1 MLRETTKQEKEFNH
15 IIDIFIREIISI
27 NEIEKRIIILE
38 TMSTPILAKNYE
50 IKFLEMKQFQQ

>member
-27 NEIEKRIIILE
+27 NEIEKRIF
-38 TMSTPILAKNYE
+38 S
-50 IKFLEMKQFQQ
+50 KQCQHRYLRKTTK

>member
-27 NEIEKRIIILE
+27 NEIEKRISLFSKQCQHRYLRK
-38 TMSTPILAKNYE
+38 TTK
-50 IKFLEMKQFQQ
+50 KFLEMKQFQQ